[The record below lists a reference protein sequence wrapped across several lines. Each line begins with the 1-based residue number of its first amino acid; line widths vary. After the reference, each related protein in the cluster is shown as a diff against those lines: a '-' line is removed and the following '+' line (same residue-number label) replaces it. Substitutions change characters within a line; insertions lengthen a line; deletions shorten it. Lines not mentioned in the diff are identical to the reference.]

1 MSQVRDQVH
10 TLQLSQLT
18 YAQVKEIADRMFLD
32 ASNRNEFKEVEA
44 LWESWKTINMPTYGQ
59 AIAQTSVVTRMQ
71 GTVSGAALKLYEPSG
86 SEIYEIQAIV
96 LSANSTGPA
105 QVDVWIEDVNTGD
118 QLYFAPNV
126 SVAANGFTNAFNLAD
141 SPFTIDSNQTLQWRV
156 DSPSDAS
163 GIRIV
168 GYHFLRQR

>member
-1 MSQVRDQVH
+1 MSQVRDQVQ

-18 YAQVKEIADRMFLD
+18 YAQVKEIADRMYLD
-32 ASNRNEFKEVEA
+32 ASNRKEFLEIEA

-71 GTVSGAALKLYEPSG
+71 GTTAG
-86 SEIYEIQAIV
+86 SVEKPLQPQGTEIYEIQAIV
-96 LSANSTGPA
+96 LSANSSGPA
-105 QVDVWIEDVNTGD
+105 QVDVWIEDLNTGD

-126 SVAANGFTNAFNLAD
+126 SVAANGFTNAFSLAD
-141 SPFTIDSNQTLQWRV
+141 SPFTIDSNQEIRWRV

-163 GIRIV
+163 GIRFV
-168 GYHFLRQR
+168 SYHFLRQR